1 MSGHSHWSSIK
12 HKKGAA
18 DAKRG
23 KIFSKLAK
31 AITSA
36 ARQGGGNL
44 EMNIKLQYAVDKA
57 KAENMPK
64 DNIERAILKGTGE
77 LSGDTELFECI
88 YEGYGPGGVAI
99 MIEILTDNKNRTAP
113 EIRKMF
119 EKSGGNLGEPGCVSW
134 MFQKKGMITVNIN
147 DIEEDR
153 LMTFVLD
160 AGGED
165 LQVVGDEY
173 QITCDTKD
181 LNNIKN
187 ALQKEGINLISAEI
201 SMIPTSFIGLNETT
215 GRKVI
220 SLAEA
225 LENHDDVQNVYANF
239 ELPEG
244 LLEQLQVS
252 KS

>member
-23 KIFSKLAK
+23 KVFSKLAR

-64 DNIERAILKGTGE
+64 DNIERAILKGMGE

-88 YEGYGPGGVAI
+88 YEGYGPDGVAI

-119 EKSGGNLGEPGCVSW
+119 ERFGGNLGEPGCVSW
-134 MFQKKGMITVNIN
+134 MFQKKGMITVNV
-147 DIEEDR
+147 DAIEEDR

-173 QITCDTKD
+173 QITCDTQD

-187 ALQKEGINLISAEI
+187 TLQKEGINLVSSEI
-201 SMIPTSFIGLNETT
+201 SMIPNSFIELNETT

>member
-153 LMTFVLD
+153 LMTFILD

-165 LQVVGDEY
+165 LQVVGNEY

-181 LNNIKN
+181 LINIKN
-187 ALQKEGINLISAEI
+187 ALQKEGINLVSAEI

>member
-23 KIFSKLAK
+23 KIFSKLAR

-187 ALQKEGINLISAEI
+187 ALQKEGINLVSEEI
-201 SMIPTSFIGLNETT
+201 SMVPTSFIELNETT

>member
-134 MFQKKGMITVNIN
+134 MFQKKGMITVNVD

-173 QITCDTKD
+173 QITCDSKD

-187 ALQKEGINLISAEI
+187 ALQKEGINLVSEEI
-201 SMIPTSFIGLNETT
+201 SMIPTSFIELNETT

>member
-77 LSGDTELFECI
+77 LGGDTEFFECI

-99 MIEILTDNKNRTAP
+99 MIEVLTDNKNRTAP

-119 EKSGGNLGEPGCVSW
+119 ERFGGNLGEPGCVSW
-134 MFQKKGMITVNIN
+134 MFQKKGMITVNV
-147 DIEEDR
+147 DGIEEDR

-181 LNNIKN
+181 FNNIKN
-187 ALQKEGINLISAEI
+187 ALQKEGINLASAEI
-201 SMIPTSFIGLNETT
+201 SMIPNSFIELNETT

-239 ELPEG
+239 ELPKD

>member
-1 MSGHSHWSSIK
+1 MAGHSHWSSIK

-23 KIFSKLAK
+23 KIFSKLAR

-44 EMNIKLQYAVDKA
+44 EMNIKLQYAIDKA

-77 LSGDTELFECI
+77 LGGDSELFECI
-88 YEGYGPGGVAI
+88 YEGYGPNGVAI
-99 MIEILTDNKNRTAP
+99 MIEILTDNKNRTAS
-113 EIRKMF
+113 EIRKIF
-119 EKSGGNLGEPGCVSW
+119 ERFGGNLGEPGCVSW
-134 MFQKKGMITVNIN
+134 MFQKKGMIAVNV
-147 DIEEDR
+147 DGIEEDR
-153 LMTFVLD
+153 LMTFVLE

-173 QITCDTKD
+173 QIICDTKD

-187 ALQKEGINLISAEI
+187 ALQKEEINLVSAEI
-201 SMIPTSFIGLNETT
+201 SMIPNSFVELNETA

-220 SLAEA
+220 SLTEA

-239 ELPEG
+239 ELPKD

-252 KS
+252 RN

>member
-23 KIFSKLAK
+23 KIFSKLAR

-44 EMNIKLQYAVDKA
+44 EMNIKLQYAIDKA

-88 YEGYGPGGVAI
+88 YEGYGPGGVAM

-201 SMIPTSFIGLNETT
+201 SMIPTSFIELNEIT

>member
-77 LSGDTELFECI
+77 LGGDSELFECI
-88 YEGYGPGGVAI
+88 YEGYGSNGVAI
-99 MIEILTDNKNRTAP
+99 MIEILTDNKNRTAS
-113 EIRKMF
+113 EIRKIF
-119 EKSGGNLGEPGCVSW
+119 ERFGGNLGEPGCVSW
-134 MFQKKGMITVNIN
+134 MFQKKGMITVNV
-147 DIEEDR
+147 DGIEEDR

-187 ALQKEGINLISAEI
+187 TLQREGINLVSAEI
-201 SMIPTSFIGLNETT
+201 SMIPNSFIELNETT

-239 ELPEG
+239 ELPKD

>member
-77 LSGDTELFECI
+77 LGGDTELFECI

-99 MIEILTDNKNRTAP
+99 MIEVLTDNKNRTAP

-119 EKSGGNLGEPGCVSW
+119 ERFGGNLGEPGCVSW
-134 MFQKKGMITVNIN
+134 MFQKKGMITVNV
-147 DIEEDR
+147 DGIEEDR

-187 ALQKEGINLISAEI
+187 TLQREGINLVSAEI
-201 SMIPTSFIGLNETT
+201 SMIPNSFIELNETT

-239 ELPEG
+239 ELPKD

>member
-36 ARQGGGNL
+36 ARQGGGNP
-44 EMNIKLQYAVDKA
+44 EMNIKLQYAIDKA

-77 LSGDTELFECI
+77 LGGDSELFECI
-88 YEGYGPGGVAI
+88 YEGYGSNGVAI
-99 MIEILTDNKNRTAP
+99 MIEILTDNKNRTAS
-113 EIRKMF
+113 EIRKIF
-119 EKSGGNLGEPGCVSW
+119 ERFGGNLGEPGCVSW
-134 MFQKKGMITVNIN
+134 MFQKKGMITVNV
-147 DIEEDR
+147 DGIEEDR

-187 ALQKEGINLISAEI
+187 TLQREGINLVSAEI
-201 SMIPTSFIGLNETT
+201 SMIPNSFIELNETT

-239 ELPEG
+239 ELPKD

>member
-1 MSGHSHWSSIK
+1 MAGHSHWSSIK

-23 KIFSKLAK
+23 KIFSKLAR

-36 ARQGGGNL
+36 ARQGGSNL
-44 EMNIKLQYAVDKA
+44 EMNIKLQYAIDKA

-77 LSGDTELFECI
+77 LGGDSELFECI
-88 YEGYGPGGVAI
+88 YEGYGSNGVAI
-99 MIEILTDNKNRTAP
+99 MIDILTDNKNRTAS
-113 EIRKMF
+113 EIRKIF
-119 EKSGGNLGEPGCVSW
+119 ERFGGNLGEPGCVSW
-134 MFQKKGMITVNIN
+134 MFQKKGMITIN
-147 DIEEDR
+147 VDDIEEDK

-165 LQVVGDEY
+165 LQVVGAEY

-181 LNNIKN
+181 FNNIKN
-187 ALQKEGINLISAEI
+187 VLQKEGINLVSAEV
-201 SMIPTSFIGLNETT
+201 SMIPNSFIELNETT
-215 GRKVI
+215 GRNVI
-220 SLAEA
+220 SLMEA

-239 ELPEG
+239 DLPKD

>member
-88 YEGYGPGGVAI
+88 YEGYGPDGVAI

-119 EKSGGNLGEPGCVSW
+119 ERFGGNLGEPGCVSW
-134 MFQKKGMITVNIN
+134 MFQKKGMITVNVD

-187 ALQKEGINLISAEI
+187 TLQKEGINLVSAEI
-201 SMIPTSFIGLNETT
+201 SMIPTSFIELNETT

-239 ELPEG
+239 ELPKD

-252 KS
+252 ES

>member
-147 DIEEDR
+147 EIEEDR

>member
-77 LSGDTELFECI
+77 LGGDTELFECI
-88 YEGYGPGGVAI
+88 YEGYGPDGVAI

-134 MFQKKGMITVNIN
+134 MFQKKGMITVNV
-147 DIEEDR
+147 DGIEEDR

-187 ALQKEGINLISAEI
+187 MLQKEGINLVSAEI
-201 SMIPTSFIGLNETT
+201 SMIPTSFIELNETT

-239 ELPEG
+239 ELPKD

>member
-1 MSGHSHWSSIK
+1 
-12 HKKGAA
+12 
-18 DAKRG
+18 
-23 KIFSKLAK
+23 
-31 AITSA
+31 
-36 ARQGGGNL
+36 
-44 EMNIKLQYAVDKA
+44 
-57 KAENMPK
+57 
-64 DNIERAILKGTGE
+64 
-77 LSGDTELFECI
+77 
-88 YEGYGPGGVAI
+88 
-99 MIEILTDNKNRTAP
+99 
-113 EIRKMF
+113 
-119 EKSGGNLGEPGCVSW
+119 
-134 MFQKKGMITVNIN
+134 
-147 DIEEDR
+147 
-153 LMTFVLD
+153 MTFVLD

-187 ALQKEGINLISAEI
+187 TLQREGINLVSAEI
-201 SMIPTSFIGLNETT
+201 SMIPNSFIELNETT

-239 ELPEG
+239 ELPKD

>member
-88 YEGYGPGGVAI
+88 YEGYGPGGVA
-99 MIEILTDNKNRTAP
+99 MMREILTDNKNRTAP

>member
-77 LSGDTELFECI
+77 LGGDTELFECI

-99 MIEILTDNKNRTAP
+99 MIEVLTDNKNRTAP
-113 EIRKMF
+113 EIRKIF
-119 EKSGGNLGEPGCVSW
+119 ERFGGNLGEPGCVSW
-134 MFQKKGMITVNIN
+134 MFQKKGMITVNV
-147 DIEEDR
+147 DGIEEDR

-187 ALQKEGINLISAEI
+187 TLQREGINLVSAEI
-201 SMIPTSFIGLNETT
+201 SMIPNSFIELNETT

-239 ELPEG
+239 ELPKD

>member
-23 KIFSKLAK
+23 KIFSKLAR

-187 ALQKEGINLISAEI
+187 ALQKEGINLVSAEI
-201 SMIPTSFIGLNETT
+201 SMVPTSFIELNETT

>member
-12 HKKGAA
+12 HKKGTA

-77 LSGDTELFECI
+77 LGGDTELFECI

-99 MIEILTDNKNRTAP
+99 MIEVLTDNKNRTAP
-113 EIRKMF
+113 EIRKIF
-119 EKSGGNLGEPGCVSW
+119 ERFGGNLGEPGCVSW
-134 MFQKKGMITVNIN
+134 MFQKKGMITVNV
-147 DIEEDR
+147 DGIEEDR

-187 ALQKEGINLISAEI
+187 TLQREGINLVSAEI
-201 SMIPTSFIGLNETT
+201 SMIPNSFIELNETT

-239 ELPEG
+239 ELPKD

>member
-12 HKKGAA
+12 HKKGTA

-77 LSGDTELFECI
+77 LGGDTELFECI

-99 MIEILTDNKNRTAP
+99 MIEVLTDNKNRTAP

-119 EKSGGNLGEPGCVSW
+119 ERFGGNLGEPGCVSW
-134 MFQKKGMITVNIN
+134 MFQKKGMITVNV
-147 DIEEDR
+147 DGIEEDR

-187 ALQKEGINLISAEI
+187 TLQREGINLVSAEI
-201 SMIPTSFIGLNETT
+201 SMIPNSFIELNETT

-225 LENHDDVQNVYANF
+225 LENHDDIQNVYANF
-239 ELPEG
+239 ELPKD

>member
-12 HKKGAA
+12 HKKGTA

-77 LSGDTELFECI
+77 LGGDTELFECI

-99 MIEILTDNKNRTAP
+99 MIEVLTDNKNRTAP

-119 EKSGGNLGEPGCVSW
+119 ERFGGNLGEPGCVSW
-134 MFQKKGMITVNIN
+134 MFQKKGMITVNV
-147 DIEEDR
+147 DGIEEDR
-153 LMTFVLD
+153 LLTFVLD

-187 ALQKEGINLISAEI
+187 TLQREGINLVSAEI
-201 SMIPTSFIGLNETT
+201 SMIPNSFIELNETT

-239 ELPEG
+239 ELPKD

>member
-36 ARQGGGNL
+36 ARQGGGNP
-44 EMNIKLQYAVDKA
+44 EMNIKLQYAIDKA
-57 KAENMPK
+57 KAENVPK

-77 LSGDTELFECI
+77 LGGDSELFECI
-88 YEGYGPGGVAI
+88 YEGYGSNGVAI
-99 MIEILTDNKNRTAP
+99 MIEILTDNKNRTAS
-113 EIRKMF
+113 EIRKIF
-119 EKSGGNLGEPGCVSW
+119 ERFGGNLGEPGCVSW
-134 MFQKKGMITVNIN
+134 MFQKKGMITVNV
-147 DIEEDR
+147 DGIEEDR

-187 ALQKEGINLISAEI
+187 TLQREGINLVSAEI
-201 SMIPTSFIGLNETT
+201 SMIPNSFIELNETT

-239 ELPEG
+239 ELPKD

>member
-77 LSGDTELFECI
+77 LSGDTELFECV

-134 MFQKKGMITVNIN
+134 MFQKKGMITVNAD

-165 LQVVGDEY
+165 LQIVGDEY

-187 ALQKEGINLISAEI
+187 ALQKEGINLASAEI
-201 SMIPTSFIGLNETT
+201 SMIPTSFIELNETT